1 MVRNDEQPAGLWREL
16 SAGTW
21 NYSLPLHTC
30 ICNFT
35 ACYASIQNC
44 PQQRKQFHTADRR
57 QHIFPYSS
65 VCKRNSNQWAC
76 IYSRLFR
83 SNLQQQRNNLHQR
96 NYNQAGSSVWRR
108 VQLHTN
114 LYTECFNAPEYG
126 YFIVKDTT
134 FIMYEVSPPT
144 PTSGTLQVGIDTPY
158 GLVTSGSAQVPM
170 FTMVDAS
177 GFYQLGAQGVV

>member
-1 MVRNDEQPAGLWREL
+1 MVRNDEQPAGLWMEL

-21 NYSLPLHTC
+21 NDSCPLHTC

-57 QHIFPYSS
+57 QHIFPTVEYANGTAINGHASIVAYSGATYN
-65 VCKRNSNQWAC
+65 NSGTTFINGMTTKLVAL
-76 IYSRLFR
+76 SGGGF
-83 SNLQQQRNNLHQR
+83 S
-96 NYNQAGSSVWRR
+96 
-108 VQLHTN
+108 
-114 LYTECFNAPEYG
+114 YTPTYTPNAFNAPEYG
-126 YFIVKDTT
+126 YFIVNDTT

-170 FTMVDAS
+170 FTMV
-177 GFYQLGAQGVV
+177 

>member
-1 MVRNDEQPAGLWREL
+1 MHLLHREQKTTLIAIFFLLVHIPCRQEPASMVRNDEQPAGLWMEL

-21 NYSLPLHTC
+21 NDSCPLHTC

-44 PQQRKQFHTADRR
+44 PQQRKQFHRADRR
-57 QHIFPYSS
+57 QHIFPYSR

-76 IYSRLFR
+76 IYSRLCR

-96 NYNQAGSSVWRR
+96 NYNQPGSSVWRR

-114 LYTECFNAPEYG
+114 LYTECFQR
-126 YFIVKDTT
+126 T
-134 FIMYEVSPPT
+134 
-144 PTSGTLQVGIDTPY
+144 
-158 GLVTSGSAQVPM
+158 
-170 FTMVDAS
+170 
-177 GFYQLGAQGVV
+177 